1 MELQILISKKG
12 TKVVTASNLY
22 GALELPEQHYST
34 TLLKWVDD
42 FYEFSDGIR
51 KPLKLQD
58 FAKRRIDNN
67 PILKDYYLSV
77 ELAKKI
83 TLRSKSK
90 LKRKFA
96 KQLHNLKDGDDFIDG
111 LTAEQVE
118 IVLEVSK
125 KMTKMSCQESAER
138 KHQEIYTSR
147 NGGSGANWWK
157 YRSNLLGYS
166 ADYLRKQ
173 MEMRGKKYKG
183 KNQRQMLL
191 HLGNKA
197 EMIRTAVIDLFI
209 ASGKSENYALKLG
222 NIAKIFANE
231 MQLDVFDD
239 RASGNLFASSIN
251 VEMLSEIKN
260 KRHAAAL

>member
-22 GALELPEQHYST
+22 GALELPEQHYSQI
-34 TLLKWVDD
+34 LIKWIDD
-42 FYEFSDGIR
+42 FYEFTDGIR
-51 KPLKLQD
+51 KPIRLQD
-58 FAKRRIDNN
+58 FAKRKIANN
-67 PILKDYYLSV
+67 PILKDYYLSI

-96 KQLHNLKDGDDFIDG
+96 KQLHALQDREEYAEA
-111 LTAEQVE
+111 LTQEQ
-118 IVLEVSK
+118 IQTVLGVAK
-125 KMTKMSCQESAER
+125 TMTRMSCQESAER

-173 MEMRGKKYKG
+173 MEAQGKNHKG
-183 KNQRQMLL
+183 KTQRQMLL
-191 HLGNKA
+191 HLNNKP
-197 EMIRTAVIDLFI
+197 EMIRTAVIDLFM
-209 ASGKSENYALKLG
+209 ASGKHEVHAKKLG
-222 NIAKIFANE
+222 DIAKLFALE
-231 MQLDVFDD
+231 MQLDIYDD
-239 RASGNLFASSIN
+239 KASGNLFASSIN
-251 VEMLSEIKN
+251 TELLSEMKN
-260 KRHAAAL
+260 YRHAAAL